1 MGAFSEPSEAPEQRF
16 WQNKLDISLKKLSR
30 NQIEET
36 KNGGKF
42 EFQTFIAIFG
52 RKLNENV
59 ENVISDSSQDG
70 HLGI

>member
-42 EFQTFIAIFG
+42 EFQTFTAIFG
-52 RKLNENV
+52 RKLA
-59 ENVISDSSQDG
+59 
-70 HLGI
+70 

>member
-1 MGAFSEPSEAPEQRF
+1 MLQPRNEYCLHGVLMRNLIFLLYRAIPE
-16 WQNKLDISLKKLSR
+16 
-30 NQIEET
+30 QIEET

-59 ENVISDSSQDG
+59 ENVISDTSQEG